1 MTDKVIE
8 NNQAA
13 VMGKIISGFTFSHEI
28 FGEGFYMMDVEV
40 ARLSESYH
48 PGYGIGAP
56 DRRGCELR
64 GGICEHLRTVPFV

>member
-28 FGEGFYMMDVEV
+28 FGEGFYLRDVEV
-40 ARLSESYH
+40 ARLS
-48 PGYGIGAP
+48 
-56 DRRGCELR
+56 
-64 GGICEHLRTVPFV
+64 

>member
-28 FGEGFYMMDVEV
+28 FGEGFYMMDVEIAYRSV
-40 ARLSESYH
+40 FGSSW
-48 PGYGIGAP
+48 
-56 DRRGCELR
+56 
-64 GGICEHLRTVPFV
+64 TVPFV

>member
-28 FGEGFYMMDVEV
+28 FGEGF
-40 ARLSESYH
+40 
-48 PGYGIGAP
+48 
-56 DRRGCELR
+56 
-64 GGICEHLRTVPFV
+64 T

>member
-28 FGEGFYMMDVEV
+28 FGEGFD
-40 ARLSESYH
+40 
-48 PGYGIGAP
+48 
-56 DRRGCELR
+56 GCGSRAAERIL
-64 GGICEHLRTVPFV
+64 

>member
-28 FGEGFYMMDVEV
+28 SVKAF
-40 ARLSESYH
+40 
-48 PGYGIGAP
+48 
-56 DRRGCELR
+56 
-64 GGICEHLRTVPFV
+64 T

>member
-40 ARLSESYH
+40 ARLSESY
-48 PGYGIGAP
+48 
-56 DRRGCELR
+56 D
-64 GGICEHLRTVPFV
+64 ICLLYTSRYAL